1 MEKPAFH
8 LRTRKRRKLF
18 TIRID
23 PEVLETAK
31 ELGLNISRTCEEC
44 LKQTIQQRD
53 EKAMRKL
60 VTIRIDSKIWQTARE
75 IGLNISKTCENIL
88 IAEIQ
93 RLTTSNCHG
102 ECIPTPVRASQQPHW
117 SLGLDDGCRSNL
129 SIK

>member
-44 LKQTIQQRD
+44 LKQQSNSYKKQ
-53 EKAMRKL
+53 EAKL
-60 VTIRIDSKIWQTARE
+60 
-75 IGLNISKTCENIL
+75 
-88 IAEIQ
+88 
-93 RLTTSNCHG
+93 
-102 ECIPTPVRASQQPHW
+102 
-117 SLGLDDGCRSNL
+117 
-129 SIK
+129 